1 MNSFRRHFSFFSCS
15 TAGLR
20 EAPDPSHLDQ
30 QASRPGPSTALSTE
44 ARRHVFLLLPESAI
58 HFLIIALGI
67 SPFSLSG
74 MKQPL
79 HYNSSNNHLQMQR
92 FLERC
97 SFPSRIIY
105 TLFWLMFWTPSLQSN
120 WVILIHG
127 TGSEHSLSSTQ
138 KGQLFFSPKLQSC
151 LSAGYPLGTLC
162 QPLPSKWQFGVHNQI
177 ECLRRDRLKVPPL
190 Y

>member
-1 MNSFRRHFSFFSCS
+1 MKLKTKQKQKPQQSLKPASQIEADKECRNSAHVNSFRRHFSFFSCS

-44 ARRHVFLLLPESAI
+44 ARRQVFLLLPESAI

-120 WVILIHG
+120 
-127 TGSEHSLSSTQ
+127 
-138 KGQLFFSPKLQSC
+138 
-151 LSAGYPLGTLC
+151 
-162 QPLPSKWQFGVHNQI
+162 
-177 ECLRRDRLKVPPL
+177 
-190 Y
+190 